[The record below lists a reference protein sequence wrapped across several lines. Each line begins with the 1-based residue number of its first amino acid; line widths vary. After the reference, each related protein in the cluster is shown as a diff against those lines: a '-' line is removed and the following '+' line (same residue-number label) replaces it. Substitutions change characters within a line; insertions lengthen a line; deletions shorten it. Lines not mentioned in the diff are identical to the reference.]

1 MPYSLSANA
10 LIIAVDCAAPDRA
23 RTYCFGP
30 CAVSTQLI
38 LETLPAWSQADKA
51 LSIKVVH
58 GDQHPIIGI
67 DWSYDWVDADETTL
81 SLARDRDGE
90 RYWLRVPDQADFL
103 LDPVHHQ
110 IQCAPLSTA
119 LDDATLEHLLV
130 DQILPRYLAHEGY
143 VALHAAMLQL
153 NGRTVLVTG
162 PSGWGKSTL
171 AGLVAASGHT
181 LLSDDCTLLELADDH
196 VRATPTYPSLRLW
209 PDSMDALFPEG
220 ADARPMASYS
230 DKQRVHG
237 TATRMDEQD
246 VSALIM
252 LGDPGEAPAY
262 PVLPPIR
269 AAEACL
275 ALVRHS
281 FQLDPGDKPRMATH
295 LRTCSEIARR
305 VPAFRFDYRRDYG
318 EAGTILA
325 ALESFAATLPVLA
338 TRDPR

>member
-1 MPYSLSANA
+1 MACSFEFQRYS
-10 LIIAVDCAAPDRA
+10 RA
-23 RTYCFGP
+23 RTYGFGP

-38 LETLPAWSQADKA
+38 LGTLPRWNQAH
-51 LSIKVVH
+51 KVLPIAVTH
-58 GDQHPIIGI
+58 GNHHPIVDI
-67 DWSYDWVDADETTL
+67 DWLHDWIEANETTL
-81 SLARDRDGE
+81 TLARDGD

-181 LLSDDCTLLELADDH
+181 LLSDDCTLLELADDR
-196 VRATPTYPSLRLW
+196 VFATPTYPSLRLW
-209 PDSMDALFPEG
+209 PDSMDALFPAG

-230 DKQRVHG
+230 NKQRVHG

-246 VSALIM
+246 VSALIV
-252 LGDPGEAPAY
+252 LGDPGEAPAH
-262 PVLPPIR
+262 PVLAPIR
-269 AAEACL
+269 AAETCL

-281 FQLDPGDKPRMATH
+281 FQLDPGDKLRMATH
-295 LRTCSEIARR
+295 LRSCSEIARR
-305 VPAFRFDYRRDYG
+305 VPACRFDYRRDYRD
-318 EAGTILA
+318 AGNVVA
-325 ALESFAATLPVLA
+325 ALESFAATLPMPGI
-338 TRDPR
+338 RDQD